1 MIILLLLFLLLPPSC
16 AGAVLFPVVGP
27 VGERTSVAP
36 TKLPKKLLG
45 RGKIKSVLGKLIG
58 EEFKICFP
66 SGPFLERFG
75 VESDNEGGWGR
86 NGLSDPLLVLNV
98 LSTRDGGKAVSR
110 QGVDR
115 ARVFAVANV
124 LLTREIWGRRKPF
137 HSEE

>member
-1 MIILLLLFLLLPPSC
+1 MGS
-16 AGAVLFPVVGP
+16 
-27 VGERTSVAP
+27 
-36 TKLPKKLLG
+36 
-45 RGKIKSVLGKLIG
+45 
-58 EEFKICFP
+58 
-66 SGPFLERFG
+66 
-75 VESDNEGGWGR
+75 EGGR